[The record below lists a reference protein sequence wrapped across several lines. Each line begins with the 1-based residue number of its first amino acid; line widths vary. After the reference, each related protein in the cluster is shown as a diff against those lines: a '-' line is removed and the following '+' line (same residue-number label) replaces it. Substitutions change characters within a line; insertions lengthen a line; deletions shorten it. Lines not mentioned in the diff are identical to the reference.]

1 MMIKKAAIC
10 KDFFAMLLIFL
21 PAPPKKA
28 PDEGASGGTENLAP
42 SEQEG
47 K

>member
-1 MMIKKAAIC
+1 MQ
-10 KDFFAMLLIFL
+10 FSFL
-21 PAPPKKA
+21 VAPPKKA
-28 PDEGASGGTENLAP
+28 PDEGASGGTKKLSS